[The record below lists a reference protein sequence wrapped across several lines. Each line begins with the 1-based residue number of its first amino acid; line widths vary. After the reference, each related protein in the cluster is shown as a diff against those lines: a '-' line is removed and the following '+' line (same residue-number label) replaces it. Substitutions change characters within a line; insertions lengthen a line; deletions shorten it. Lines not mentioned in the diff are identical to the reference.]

1 MPSNSDSQ
9 CYFVQ
14 LQIDSYLDGDLST
27 PQQEEFNSHVHQCD
41 ACAREFHYAQAV
53 QDTFLDLPQI
63 DCDDHVLEPIYR
75 LADGHPI
82 TEQPAR
88 PSFWSQLSDVIT
100 ATPVFFRYAM
110 PVAAVAIIA
119 IVIMPTL
126 TNQQQGMPMVAEQTT
141 PTNSEQTEEY
151 SPQDI
156 SQALQDLNL
165 AIDYLNQVSQRTEVM
180 IGDRFLVTPLQD
192 SLNASFER
200 ASNRS
205 QEPLQN
211 GPI

>member
-1 MPSNSDSQ
+1 MELGYQSG
-9 CYFVQ
+9 
-14 LQIDSYLDGDLST
+14 LQ
-27 PQQEEFNSHVHQCD
+27 PV
-41 ACAREFHYAQAV
+41 
-53 QDTFLDLPQI
+53 
-63 DCDDHVLEPIYR
+63 
-75 LADGHPI
+75 
-82 TEQPAR
+82 
-88 PSFWSQLSDVIT
+88 LSDVIT

>member
-27 PQQEEFNSHVHQCD
+27 PQQEEFNSHVHQCE
-41 ACAREFHYAQAV
+41 ACAREFHYAQTV
-53 QDTFLDLPQI
+53 QDAILDLPQI
-63 DCDDHVLEPIYR
+63 NCDEQVLEPIYR
-75 LADGHPI
+75 LADGHSI
-82 TEQPAR
+82 TEKPPR

-119 IVIMPTL
+119 IAITPIL
-126 TNQQQGMPMVAEQTT
+126 TNQQQGIPMVA
-141 PTNSEQTEEY
+141 EQTEEY
-151 SPQDI
+151 SPQDVR
-156 SQALQDLNL
+156 QALQDLNL
-165 AIDYLNQVSQRTEVM
+165 AIDYLNQVSERTEVM

-192 SLNASFER
+192 SLNAS
-200 ASNRS
+200 
-205 QEPLQN
+205 
-211 GPI
+211 